1 MPLVYLCGMTL
12 GVPIRNIVDE
22 YIIEMGYD
30 SRHNYS
36 RLLNMA
42 IRGLKELHYDVTGAP
57 SIVQLELDD
66 NQTAPIPKG
75 FISIVRMMINDPQ
88 HGLLEMTTDPRM
100 PPRVITQN
108 DGEDVDVPQP
118 RETQDFLR
126 DAVDLGSTIAG
137 ARYFRQ
143 NTFVGGVF
151 KGVDPNPFTYR
162 INHDT
167 NRFEFSSIVSE
178 PILEY
183 MTDPQVINGE
193 RSVPEFAAD
202 TLMYWLHH
210 ADGRFKKT
218 ISPREKQFNQ
228 QRYVASKNHLG
239 MRLAEVTYGNMRA
252 ARSRHY
258 NLTSPK

>member
-1 MPLVYLCGMTL
+1 MTL
-12 GVPIRNIVDE
+12 GTPIRNIVDE

-30 SRHNYS
+30 SRHNYP
-36 RLLNMA
+36 RILNMA

-57 SIVQLELDD
+57 SIIELQLDD
-66 NQTAPIPKG
+66 NQTAPIPTG
-75 FISIVRMMINDPQ
+75 FISIVRMMLNDPQ
-88 HGLLEMTTDPRM
+88 FGLLEMTTDPSM

-108 DGEDVDVPQP
+108 NGENIDVPQP
-118 RETQDFLR
+118 SIGNSDLSLG
-126 DAVDLGSTIAG
+126 DAFSPIAG
-137 ARYFRQ
+137 ARYFKQ
-143 NTFVGGVF
+143 NTFVGGVY

-162 INHDT
+162 INYDT
-167 NRFEFSSIVSE
+167 NRIEFSSVVRT

-183 MTDPQVINGE
+183 MTDPQVVNGE
-193 RSVPEFAAD
+193 RMVPNFAAD

-218 ISPREKQFNQ
+218 LSPREKQFNQ

-239 MRLAEVTYGNMRA
+239 QRLAEMTYGSMRA
-252 ARSRHY
+252 AKNRHY